1 LRNDGPWHLSAKDR
15 SFFESFTRLY
25 VEELTLLDYTIYV
38 LAPQII
44 HGLVWGIVIALIA
57 LGLTIV
63 FGVMDVVNFAHGEFY
78 MLGAFFGYSLL
89 FIIHNFWVAI
99 VLAGIAVGIMG
110 FLIELAMFRPL
121 YGRNPIFHLLLTFG
135 LGMIL
140 REIARLIWGGETRRV
155 EVPVTGAID
164 FLGITYPLYR
174 LIILGIGILILV
186 GMWYALTKTEAGATL
201 RASSQD
207 RQMSWALGINV
218 ARVYMLTFVIGV
230 ALAAVAGVL
239 MSPIY
244 FVYPTMGIDA
254 ILRAFIVVIVGG
266 MGSLAGAVV
275 ASLLIGQVESLA
287 SLWISPTWAETLVFV
302 VLIVTMVVK
311 PTGLFGKTGR

>member
-1 LRNDGPWHLSAKDR
+1 ML
-15 SFFESFTRLY
+15 EY
-25 VEELTLLDYTIYV
+25 VVYV

-89 FIIHNFWVAI
+89 FIIHNFWIAI
-99 VLAGIAVGIMG
+99 ILAGISAGIMG
-110 FLIELAMFRPL
+110 VLIELAMFRPL

-155 EVPVTGAID
+155 EVPVAGAID

-174 LIILGIGILILV
+174 LIILGIGVLILV
-186 GMWYALTKTEAGATL
+186 GMWYALTKTEAGTIL

-218 ARVYMLTFVIGV
+218 ARVYTLTFVVGV
-230 ALAAVAGVL
+230 ILAAVAGVL

-302 VLIVTMVVK
+302 VLIITMVVK
-311 PTGLFGKTGR
+311 PTGLFGKAGR

>member
-1 LRNDGPWHLSAKDR
+1 MRNDGPWHLCAKDR

>member
-1 LRNDGPWHLSAKDR
+1 ML
-15 SFFESFTRLY
+15 EY
-25 VEELTLLDYTIYV
+25 IIYV
-38 LAPQII
+38 LAPQVI

-89 FIIHNFWVAI
+89 FIIHNFWLAI
-99 VLAGIAVGIMG
+99 LLAGIAVGLAG
-110 FLIELAMFRPL
+110 FIIEIVMFRPL

-135 LGMIL
+135 LGMML
-140 REIARLIWGGETRRV
+140 REIARLVWGGETKRV
-155 EVPVTGAID
+155 EVPVAGAID

-186 GMWYALTKTEAGATL
+186 GIWYALTKTEAGTTL

-218 ARVYMLTFVIGV
+218 TKVYTMTFIVGV
-230 ALAAVAGVL
+230 VLAAVAGVL

-311 PTGLFGKTGR
+311 PTGLFGKAGR

>member
-1 LRNDGPWHLSAKDR
+1 MTG
-15 SFFESFTRLY
+15 ESD
-25 VEELTLLDYTIYV
+25 LLIDYIIYI

-89 FIIHNFWVAI
+89 FIIHNFWLAI
-99 VLAGIAVGIMG
+99 IMAGIAIGLMG
-110 FLIELAMFRPL
+110 FLIEMAMFRPL

-140 REIARLIWGGETRRV
+140 RETARLIWGGETRRV
-155 EVPVTGAID
+155 EVPVMGAID

-174 LIILGIGILILV
+174 LMILGIGILILV
-186 GMWYALTKTEAGATL
+186 GIWYIFTKTEAGATL

-218 ARVYMLTFVIGV
+218 ARVYTLTFVTGV
-230 ALAAVAGVL
+230 SLAAVAGVL

-311 PTGLFGKTGR
+311 PTGLFGRTGR

>member
-1 LRNDGPWHLSAKDR
+1 LL
-15 SFFESFTRLY
+15 EY
-25 VEELTLLDYTIYV
+25 VIYV

-78 MLGAFFGYSLL
+78 MLGAFCGYSLL
-89 FIIHNFWVAI
+89 FIIHNFWLAI
-99 VLAGIAVGIMG
+99 IMAGIAVGLMG
-110 FLIELAMFRPL
+110 FLIEMAMFRPL
-121 YGRNPIFHLLLTFG
+121 YGRDPIFHLLLTFG

-140 REIARLIWGGETRRV
+140 RETARLIWGGETRRV
-155 EVPVTGAID
+155 EAPVMGTID

-174 LIILGIGILILV
+174 LMILGIGILILV
-186 GMWYALTKTEAGATL
+186 GIWYILTKTEAGVTL

-218 ARVYMLTFVIGV
+218 ARVYTFTFVTGV

-254 ILRAFIVVIVGG
+254 ILRAFIVVIIGG
-266 MGSLAGAVV
+266 MGSIAGAVV

-311 PTGLFGKTGR
+311 PTGLFGRKGR